1 MEQPREEDKGTK
13 RDLVL
18 YYRINTVKIN
28 WIWRI
33 KHRAKYNEKNIKN
46 SRK

>member
-18 YYRINTVKIN
+18 Y
-28 WIWRI
+28 RI
-33 KHRAKYNEKNIKN
+33 KTAKADLRSARI
-46 SRK
+46 